1 METDST
7 EDTGKSADPK
17 FDNWILVESFHVI
30 RKSKFVFL
38 ALLPVL
44 FLVILADQYLSRV
57 FLIDGGAVTQGAIV
71 RMALREVALSLVFAI
86 PMLVLA
92 FVVHASVLRHQF
104 SWQVFQNIERSK
116 LRAFFER
123 SILVLAMCAFVSL
136 VPTILF
142 IFDVVYIDG
151 KLTVKP
157 ELVSTV
163 AVITFLTAG
172 CGFLMLIW
180 TITWPVSVILDSD
193 NSIQRCFRR
202 GKKTFWYIIG
212 RVLLISP
219 ALLVIAMVA
228 SAVIVPVAK
237 ALVEAGTT
245 FSASPLGL
253 PIWLAVPI
261 GVINSVLY
269 AISTVVVAV
278 IISRAFL
285 VGEARLNNDQ
295 SGERSSS

>member
-1 METDST
+1 
-7 EDTGKSADPK
+7 
-17 FDNWILVESFHVI
+17 
-30 RKSKFVFL
+30 
-38 ALLPVL
+38 
-44 FLVILADQYLSRV
+44 
-57 FLIDGGAVTQGAIV
+57 
-71 RMALREVALSLVFAI
+71 
-86 PMLVLA
+86 
-92 FVVHASVLRHQF
+92 
-104 SWQVFQNIERSK
+104 
-116 LRAFFER
+116 
-123 SILVLAMCAFVSL
+123 MCAFVSL